1 MSIIDALKKSV
12 NKAVATGINRTLN
25 EVMRDLRTNAPR
37 RSGRLVSG
45 FSITKRATPGNPEG
59 QIENSVSYSDRQ
71 YPYRLYY
78 FSPRH
83 PASYPSPS
91 LFTPLRESP
100 KGVLSEKEVSTAK
113 IEALMRA
120 NVEQALREAFK

>member
-1 MSIIDALKKSV
+1 MSMIDALKKGV
-12 NKAVATGINRTLN
+12 AQAVATGINRTLN

-37 RSGRLVSG
+37 RTGRLVSG
-45 FSITKRATPGNPEG
+45 FSITQRATLTRLEG
-59 QIENSVSYSDRQ
+59 RIENNVSYSDRQ
-71 YPYRLYY
+71 YPYRLYH

-113 IEALMRA
+113 IEALMRE